1 MLGWLRRKTE
11 DLFGAPRSGKWP
23 AHRAAHLRREPSCQA
38 CGRAKELEVHHILP
52 VNAGGDELPPPAGMI
67 TLCRDCHY
75 TVGHAC
81 DWRAWRPDVRRLAT
95 TLREAEVKRAN

>member
-1 MLGWLRRKTE
+1 MLGWLRHKTE
-11 DLFGAPRSGKWP
+11 DLFGAPRSGRWP
-23 AHRAAHLRREPSCQA
+23 AARAAHLRREPLCQA
-38 CGRAKELEVHHILP
+38 CGRSKDLEVHHVAP
-52 VNAGGDELPPPAGMI
+52 VSQAPERELDAQNMI
-67 TLCRDCHY
+67 TMCRDCHY